1 MRKKCTMLMFM
12 VIASFLFLE
21 ASAAGKEILAS
32 IPQKDRPYLAQ

>member
-12 VIASFLFLE
+12 VIASFLFL